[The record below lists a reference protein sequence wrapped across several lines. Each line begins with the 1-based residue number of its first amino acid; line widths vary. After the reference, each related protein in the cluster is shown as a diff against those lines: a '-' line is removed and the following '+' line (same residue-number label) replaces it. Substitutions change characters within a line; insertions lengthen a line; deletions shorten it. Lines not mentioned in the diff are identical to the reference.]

1 MRLTSAIAIYFIIWW
16 LVLFIAL
23 PIGVRNAHE
32 AGEAIEP
39 GNEPGAPVNPQ
50 LVRKAL
56 ITTVI
61 ATMVFAL
68 VYGLITQGWITLAD
82 LPI

>member
-1 MRLTSAIAIYFIIWW
+1 MKQART
-16 LVLFIAL
+16 V
-23 PIGVRNAHE
+23 E
-32 AGEAIEP
+32 T

-61 ATMVFAL
+61 AAVVFAL
-68 VYGLITQGWITLAD
+68 VYAAIALVAGCSALTAGNKKSKAFAL
-82 LPI
+82 LL